1 MDGKSLSPQK
11 ELGELLK
18 TQFPQVFAE
27 GKVNPDKLKQA
38 LGEELDTNN
47 ERYGL
52 SWAGKAECFHHIQET
67 TTATLKPIKSESVDF
82 DKTENI
88 FIEGDNL
95 EVLKILQ
102 KAYQNKIKMIYI
114 DPPYN
119 TGNDS
124 FIYPDRFKEEKAD
137 YEERAGI
144 KDAEGLLTKDG
155 FFRKNSKDAGHFHS
169 NWLSMMYPRLFLAK
183 NLLREDGVIFVSI
196 DDNEVH
202 NLRMIMDEVFGEENF
217 VAQITWKKK
226 TGAGSKINLVFDE
239 HEYVLTYVK
248 SSDAVMK
255 WRIKSEEDGT
265 FRNPDNDTRGSWESC
280 AITAPSSNRNP
291 NQLFAIEIF
300 FNKKVEPSKEDKKG
314 RKLIKTVSYGK
325 HTVVLRELIANDKES
340 YEEYDEK
347 NQHALFIRRWVNT
360 KDSILK
366 LFEQERVYFN
376 GPNLPRYKKFE
387 SEYEGKAMRSIYFDD
402 FSTQEGSED
411 FIKLMGF
418 PFVGYPKPI
427 SLNRHLI
434 QIIDNED
441 IVLDFFAGSC
451 TTAHAVMQ
459 LNAEDGGDRKF
470 ICVQLAEPCEKESE
484 AFKAGFKTIADIGK
498 ERIRRAGKKIKKES
512 SGKLDFDKNKLDLG
526 FKVFRL
532 EESNFKQWRENIKE
546 PEEFKKQLWE
556 MVDNVKKGAAGED
569 MLFEI
574 ILKNSRFDL
583 NVATEKRNYDGI
595 DYYILATEHT
605 EDTEGKKAKDKKVNH
620 GLARI
625 NTDFEI
631 VCLDL
636 KITKKF
642 VDKVLAEKPE
652 RFTCLDAAFKNND
665 QLKTNTA
672 LQMENAKIEFKVI

>member
-1 MDGKSLSPQK
+1 MAKIAKIPKMDGKSLSPQK
-11 ELGELLK
+11 ELGELLRK
-18 TQFPQVFAE
+18 QFPQVFAE

-52 SWAGKAECFHHIQET
+52 SWAGKAECFRHIQET

-102 KAYQNKIKMIYI
+102 KTYQNSIKMIYI

-124 FIYPDRFKEEKAD
+124 FIYPDRFQEERNG

-144 KDAEGLLTKDG
+144 RDEEGLLTKDG
-155 FFRKNSKDAGHFHS
+155 FWRKNSQDAGHFHS

-202 NLRMIMDEVFGEENF
+202 NLRMIMNEIFGEENF
-217 VAQITWKKK
+217 VAEIVWQKRKGGGNDSAFVAIDHEAILLYCRNKDSHINTWRVPY
-226 TGAGSKINLVFDE
+226 NE
-239 HEYVLTYVK
+239 EYLKRYK
-248 SSDAVMK
+248 
-255 WRIKSEEDGT
+255 EEDEGGKFYWDT
-265 FRNPDNDTRGSWESC
+265 LSRSGLQSPIVYDVKCPDGSLIRKGEWQISQNTFKEKLQKGEITFIKNKKGGWTVLHKVRLPNGKVFRSVFRNYTNTDSAKEMISIFDSTKYYDNPKPTG
-280 AITAPSSNRNP
+280 
-291 NQLFAIEIF
+291 
-300 FNKKVEPSKEDKKG
+300 
-314 RKLIKTVSYGK
+314 LIK
-325 HTVVLRELIANDKES
+325 ELMSINCNNND
-340 YEEYDEK
+340 
-347 NQHALFIRRWVNT
+347 
-360 KDSILK
+360 
-366 LFEQERVYFN
+366 
-376 GPNLPRYKKFE
+376 
-387 SEYEGKAMRSIYFDD
+387 DD
-402 FSTQEGSED
+402 
-411 FIKLMGF
+411 
-418 PFVGYPKPI
+418 
-427 SLNRHLI
+427 
-434 QIIDNED
+434 II
-441 IVLDFFAGSC
+441 LDFFAGSC
-451 TTAHAVMQ
+451 TTAHAVMA
-459 LNAEDGGDRKF
+459 LNAEDGGNRKF
-470 ICVQLAEPCEKESE
+470 ICVQLAEPCEEESE
-484 AFKAGFKTIADIGK
+484 AYKAGFKTIADIGK
-498 ERIRRAGKKIKKES
+498 ERIRRAGKKIKAEAK
-512 SGKLDFDKNKLDLG
+512 GKLDFDGKKLDLG

-556 MVDNVKKGAAGED
+556 MVDNVKKGAAGDD

-583 NVATEKRNYDGI
+583 NVATEKRNYDGVE
-595 DYYILATEHT
+595 YYVLATEHT
-605 EDTEGKKAKDKKVNH
+605 ETTEKIKAGSGNKKIHHEEKEGREGKTNAN
-620 GLARI
+620 
-625 NTDFEI
+625 EI
-631 VCLDL
+631 ICLDS
-636 KITKKF
+636 KITKKL

-672 LQMENAKIEFKVI
+672 LQMESAKIEFKVI